1 MPDHAISIATRMFAA
16 MAGIGGVI
24 RVLQNERFYRWHRRT
39 LKKWPKVCSIC
50 SSLVLEWRNT
60 VRAVLNYSPALRDL
74 RAGSPRT
81 RTRPAYLS
89 SEARGR
95 FVKSAAGVGEG

>member
-16 MAGIGGVI
+16 MAGIGSVI

-50 SSLVLEWRNT
+50 SSLVLECPST
-60 VRAVLNYSPALRDL
+60 VRAVLFSILLALRDWRVGFL
-74 RAGSPRT
+74 CVLPARVFVS
-81 RTRPAYLS
+81 RPARLRS
-89 SEARGR
+89 NGR
-95 FVKSAAGVGEG
+95 EGSG